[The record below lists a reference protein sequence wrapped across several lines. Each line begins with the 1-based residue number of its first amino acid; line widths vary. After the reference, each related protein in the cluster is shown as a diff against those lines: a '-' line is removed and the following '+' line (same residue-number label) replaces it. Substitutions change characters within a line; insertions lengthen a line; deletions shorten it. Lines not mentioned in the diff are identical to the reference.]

1 MITNPFIITGE
12 IPAEYFCD
20 RKEESK
26 NLIQMLTNGEN
37 VCLMSPRRMGKS
49 KLIQFCYS
57 QEPLCSDYYCFYI
70 DIYHT
75 TSLREFT
82 YTFGRQVFNTLK
94 SKSQKMT
101 LWLAQALKSISA
113 NFGFDPVNG
122 TPTFN
127 LSLGDV
133 RNPEFTLE
141 EIFKALEKADKPC
154 IICFDEFQQIANY
167 PEKNIEALLRGHI
180 QHLGNANFIFS
191 GSSRHLLTQ
200 MFHSYARPFYNSTT
214 TLALNAIDLDEYK
227 KFATYWFAKH
237 SKQIDSQ
244 LIEQIYQ
251 IMESNTYYI
260 QKTLH
265 ELFEITPEGESCNID
280 MLPTIINGMIE
291 EQSASYRQLL
301 SLIPD
306 RQKEVLFAI
315 ADADKAEKIMGSQ
328 FIRRY
333 SLPSASAVQ
342 SSVKKLL
349 ETDFITYFDGIYTI
363 PDVLFRMYLKQIGG
377 KGHN

>member
-1 MITNPFIITGE
+1 MITNPFIIAGE

-57 QEPLCSDYYCFYI
+57 QEPLCNDYYCFYI

-101 LWLAQALKSISA
+101 LWLVQALKSISA
-113 NFGFDPVNG
+113 SFGFDPVNG

-227 KFATYWFAKH
+227 KFATYWFAQH
-237 SKQIDSQ
+237 SKQIDYQ

-265 ELFEITPEGESCNID
+265 ELFEITPEGESCNIE